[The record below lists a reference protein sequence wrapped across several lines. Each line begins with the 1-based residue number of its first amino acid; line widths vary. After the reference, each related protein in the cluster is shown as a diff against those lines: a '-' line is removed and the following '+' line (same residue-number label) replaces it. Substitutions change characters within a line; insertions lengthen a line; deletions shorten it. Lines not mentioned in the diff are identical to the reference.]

1 MKVLLIEDEVAHCD
15 KYKNCAENLPY
26 SVELSVSHGLK
37 KAVKFIEDKP
47 FDVILLDLELN
58 ESDGDGVAF
67 LQWLKTSGLK
77 DRPFIIVIT
86 NNRSKATHNAV
97 RNLGADYIFMKAKP
111 DYSPR
116 LVFDFAENILRSQP
130 AEEREPSATLED
142 IIAKEVEKI
151 GFNHDVIG
159 TEYLIQAVAV
169 VLHAGKP
176 KISLDKDIYPVLGKR
191 FKKTDWSV
199 ARAIRTAI
207 VRTWRM
213 TDLDTLA
220 ENYTCNVDYD
230 MGYPT
235 NKQMILYIADKVK
248 RDSGCSPTLTVKLHP
263 ALQLA

>member
-1 MKVLLIEDEVAHCD
+1 
-15 KYKNCAENLPY
+15 
-26 SVELSVSHGLK
+26 
-37 KAVKFIEDKP
+37 
-47 FDVILLDLELN
+47 
-58 ESDGDGVAF
+58 
-67 LQWLKTSGLK
+67 
-77 DRPFIIVIT
+77 
-86 NNRSKATHNAV
+86 
-97 RNLGADYIFMKAKP
+97 MKAKP

-116 LVFDFAENILRSQP
+116 LVFDFAENILKSQP
-130 AEEREPSATLED
+130 AEEKEQTATLED
-142 IIAKEVEKI
+142 VIAKEVMKI

-235 NKQMILYIADKVK
+235 NKQMILFVADKVK
-248 RDSGCSPTLTVKLHP
+248 RETGLGQVSSTRPSRI
-263 ALQLA
+263 LQLA